1 MHLQCSDRKHIL
13 RRSNAISVCVCLYM
27 SAGISQQRHI
37 NSRDI
42 QYMLPVAVARSSSV
56 LSPPLH
62 DVNGIRYVLPVLCMT
77 SCFHVMGRYMAR
89 GVGNNDVGAALK
101 QSSQNF
107 QRIYQGATLFYF
119 VLV

>member
-1 MHLQCSDRKHIL
+1 
-13 RRSNAISVCVCLYM
+13 
-27 SAGISQQRHI
+27 
-37 NSRDI
+37 
-42 QYMLPVAVARSSSV
+42 MLPVAVARSSSV

>member
-1 MHLQCSDRKHIL
+1 
-13 RRSNAISVCVCLYM
+13 
-27 SAGISQQRHI
+27 
-37 NSRDI
+37 
-42 QYMLPVAVARSSSV
+42 
-56 LSPPLH
+56 
-62 DVNGIRYVLPVLCMT
+62 
-77 SCFHVMGRYMAR
+77 MGRYMAR